1 MEHEYYTVDDIGAD
15 LRKIRGGDEAIAR
28 ATATLRAARAVR
40 EMRETAKLSQAKLA
54 KQLHVSQA
62 RVSQIESGTAST
74 YGMTVELLERVAEAC
89 GGEMEF
95 KFSKFTPA
103 KVAAG

>member
-15 LRKIRGGDEAIAR
+15 LRKIHGGDKAIAR

-40 EMRETAKLSQAKLA
+40 EMREIAKLSQAKLA
-54 KQLHVSQA
+54 KQLDISQA
-62 RVSQIESGTAST
+62 RVSQIESGAAST

-89 GGEMEF
+89 GGVVEF
-95 KFSKFTPA
+95 KFSKSPST